1 MCSERTYSNRSRVVK
16 RRAAV
21 TVLTASGYTV
31 LRSSRSQAGYA
42 ARGKIVHFARL
53 WGSVGLTVADC
64 RPGVVKT
71 GRRLASA
78 QRVRPFKLRVNAPG
92 TRAPW
97 VTDAQK
103 EVGDVHRYRTSVR
116 GCGFTWWLAAV
127 SPLPPQGVHVGKRPL
142 RGMWVARP
150 GLGGIGSV
158 QLVSRSGEPWHDA
171 ILARRS
177 RHMGREAETPSHM
190 ANPHRTVGTPLSRSD
205 SDADRGHRALRAG

>member
-1 MCSERTYSNRSRVVK
+1 MSTQPPS
-16 RRAAV
+16 
-21 TVLTASGYTV
+21 TASRDGQPLYGQAAAELSV
-31 LRSSRSQAGYA
+31 L
-42 ARGKIVHFARL
+42 
-53 WGSVGLTVADC
+53 
-64 RPGVVKT
+64 P
-71 GRRLASA
+71 ASA
-78 QRVRPFKLRVNAPG
+78 QSPSVSLRMASGDSRPGDPGLTPIRYLYVQRENLLKSLKSCQAPRSRHRSDGLRLHSSTKQPEPG
-92 TRAPW
+92 W
-97 VTDAQK
+97 
-103 EVGDVHRYRTSVR
+103 VR
-116 GCGFTWWLAAV
+116 GSGKDCPFRPGSGVA
-127 SPLPPQGVHVGKRPL
+127 PQGVHVGKRPL